1 MSLNRP
7 SSLQHYILAIL
18 GRVMTWA
25 NTIDWSLLRAWTNVD
40 KGQTVTAAQ
49 LSDFPILTPLKSTST
64 PQTESSNKRRVQ
76 TLIFYD
82 SSGFWDSSCDFPL
95 QLNRISP

>member
-7 SSLQHYILAIL
+7 SSLQHYILAIA

-49 LSDFPILTPLKSTST
+49 LSDFPILTPL
-64 PQTESSNKRRVQ
+64 NRRALPKQ
-76 TLIFYD
+76 NQAIKDEFKH
-82 SSGFWDSSCDFPL
+82 
-95 QLNRISP
+95 

>member
-7 SSLQHYILAIL
+7 SSLQHYILAIAD
-18 GRVMTWA
+18 RVMTWA

-49 LSDFPILTPLKSTST
+49 LSDFPNLTP
-64 PQTESSNKRRVQ
+64 PNRRALPKQ
-76 TLIFYD
+76 NQAIKDEFKH
-82 SSGFWDSSCDFPL
+82 
-95 QLNRISP
+95 